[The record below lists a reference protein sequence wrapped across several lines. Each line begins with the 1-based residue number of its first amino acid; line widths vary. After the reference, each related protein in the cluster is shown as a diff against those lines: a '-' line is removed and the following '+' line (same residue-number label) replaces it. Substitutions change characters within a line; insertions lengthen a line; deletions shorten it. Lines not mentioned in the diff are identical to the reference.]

1 VTVSPPLTPA
11 HPPEPPESPEGQRSA
26 FTLSRRTAT
35 IVAAAV
41 ALVLLVS
48 VAALLPVPYAALSP
62 GPTFNTLGSVNGTPL
77 ITIEGRRTY
86 DASGHLNL
94 TTVSESGGP
103 SGRLDLGTALLGWL
117 DDDVAVVPRELVY
130 PEDQTPD
137 EIRQRNAEDMELSQ
151 EHATAAALRELGIPA
166 ETSVVVRSV
175 QEGAPAQG
183 KLRAADTILRVDG
196 QDVTSAEQVGELV
209 RRHEP
214 GEQVTFT
221 VRRDGTERTVTVGTV
236 PSPEHA
242 TRAIVGIVP
251 DETVDPPF
259 TIDIRLDDVGG
270 PSAGL
275 MFALG
280 IVELL
285 TPREL
290 TGGAFVAGTGT
301 IDNEGNVG
309 PIGGIQQKLIAAR
322 EAGATVFLAPAANC
336 ADAARATPEGLR
348 VVRVATLDD
357 AVDALDALRSGDAE
371 DVPSCTG

>member
-1 VTVSPPLTPA
+1 MTLSPRLAPA
-11 HPPEPPESPEGQRSA
+11 QPPEPDSPRGA
-26 FTLSRRTAT
+26 FTISRRTAT

-41 ALVLLVS
+41 TLVVLVS
-48 VAALLPVPYAALSP
+48 VTALLPVPYAALSP
-62 GPTFNTLGSVNGTPL
+62 GPTFDTLGSVNGTPL
-77 ITIEGRRTY
+77 ITIEDRRTY
-86 DASGHLNL
+86 DTSGHLNL

-130 PEDQTPD
+130 PQDQTPE
-137 EIRQRNAEDMELSQ
+137 EIKQRNAEDMELSQ

-183 KLRAADTILRVDG
+183 ELRAADTILRVDG
-196 QDVTSAEQVGELV
+196 EEVTSAEQVGVLV

-221 VRRDGTERTVTVGTV
+221 VRRDGAERTVTVGTV
-236 PSPEHA
+236 ASPDDA

-259 TIDIRLDDVGG
+259 TIDIQLDDVGG

-285 TPREL
+285 TPRDL

-301 IDNEGNVG
+301 IDDEGTVG

-322 EAGATVFLAPAANC
+322 EAGATVFLAPADNC
-336 ADAARATPEGLR
+336 AAAARATPDGLR
-348 VVRVATLDD
+348 VVRVATLDE
-357 AVDALDALRSGDAE
+357 AVDALDALRGGDT
-371 DVPSCTG
+371 DVPSCAG